1 VSTAAP
7 PVSWRPFHRAARNA
21 DLGLLHET
29 FFICAVTTIL
39 CIRTDLWLTNYP
51 QLGGH
56 GLHIAH
62 LLYGGLLML
71 LALAFLLTLLG
82 RRVRWIGAV
91 IGGIGFGFFIDELG
105 KFVTADNNY
114 FFKPAAGLI
123 YLIFVGL
130 FLASRAY
137 QRRRGLYED
146 ERVRNAFELIAEAS
160 IGPWQAGSRAH
171 ALTLLGDVDAEH
183 PLREPLLRMAAGIDA
198 TADPKPPFWSRGAE
212 AIARRY
218 QAATQRSWFGP
229 VVITVFVLWALISLA
244 AIFALVLP
252 VGFQEGSARGGF
264 HSDQIAHLDFL
275 NWGSLVSSVAS
286 AVLVF
291 VALVRLVRGDRA
303 AAYAW
308 LTRAL
313 LVSIFV
319 TRVFSFVESQFGAV
333 FGLGIDILL
342 LISVQAMARQEARR
356 DFVRT

>member
-1 VSTAAP
+1 MSR
-7 PVSWRPFHRAARNA
+7 RPLGGAARNA

-39 CIRTDLWLTNYP
+39 CIRTDLWLTHYP

-62 LLYGGLLML
+62 LLYGGALML

-82 RRVRWIGAV
+82 RRVRWVGAV

-105 KFVTADNNY
+105 KFLTADNNY

-137 QRRRGLYED
+137 QRRRGLNED

-160 IGPWQAGSRAH
+160 VGPWQAGSRAH
-171 ALTLLGDVDAEH
+171 ALSLLGEVEPDH
-183 PLREPLLRMAAGIDA
+183 PLRQPLLRMAAGIDA
-198 TADPKPPFWSRGAE
+198 TPDPRPPFWTRWADGV
-212 AIARRY
+212 ARRY
-218 QAATQRSWFGP
+218 GAATQQGWFGP
-229 VVITVFVLWALISLA
+229 LVMTVFVVWALLSLI

-252 VGFQEGSARGGF
+252 VGFEEGSARDGF
-264 HSDQIAHLDFL
+264 HSDAIGHLNFL

-286 AVLVF
+286 TVLVF
-291 VALVRLVRGDRA
+291 IGLSRFFRGDRA
-303 AAYAW
+303 GAYTW
-308 LTRAL
+308 FTRAL

-342 LISVQAMARQEARR
+342 LISVQAMARQEARH
-356 DFVRT
+356 DFMRT

>member
-1 VSTAAP
+1 VSR
-7 PVSWRPFHRAARNA
+7 RPLGGAARNA

-82 RRVRWIGAV
+82 RRVRWLGAV

-137 QRRRGLYED
+137 QRRRGLNED

-160 IGPWQAGSRAH
+160 LGPWRAGSRAH
-171 ALTLLGDVDAEH
+171 ALTLLGEVEEDH
-183 PLREPLLRMAAGIDA
+183 PLRRPLLQMAAGIDA
-198 TADPKPPFWSRGAE
+198 TPDPRQPFWSRGAD
-212 AIARRY
+212 AVARRY
-218 QAATQRSWFGP
+218 GAATQQGWFRP
-229 VVITVFVLWALISLA
+229 MVIGVFVVWASVSLVA
-244 AIFALVLP
+244 VFALVLP
-252 VGFQEGSARGGF
+252 VGFEEGAARGGF
-264 HSDQIAHLDFL
+264 GSDEIAHLNFL
-275 NWGSLVSSVAS
+275 NWGSLVSSTVS
-286 AVLVF
+286 AVLVI
-291 VALVRLVRGDRA
+291 VGLTRLVRGDRA

-342 LISVQAMARQEARR
+342 LVSVQAMARQEARR

>member
-1 VSTAAP
+1 M
-7 PVSWRPFHRAARNA
+7 SWRPLNRASRNA

-39 CIRTDLWLTNYP
+39 CIRTDLWLTHYP

-62 LLYGGLLML
+62 LLYGGALMVT
-71 LALAFLLTLLG
+71 AIAFLLTLLG
-82 RRVRWIGAV
+82 RRVRWVAAV

-123 YLIFVGL
+123 YVIFISL
-130 FLASRAY
+130 FLGSRAY
-137 QRRRGLYED
+137 QRRRGLNEN
-146 ERVRNAFELIAEAS
+146 EEVRNAFELIAEAS
-160 IGPWQAGSRAH
+160 LGPWRAGSRER
-171 ALTLLGDVDAEH
+171 ALALLGEVKPDH

-198 TADPKPPFWSRGAE
+198 TPDPRPPFWTRWAGAL
-212 AIARRY
+212 ARRY
-218 QAATQRSWFGP
+218 RRATQRSWFGP
-229 VVITVFVLWALISLA
+229 LVITVFVLWALLSA
-244 AIFALVLP
+244 VAVFALVLP
-252 VGFQEGSARGGF
+252 VGFEEGAARAGS
-264 HSDQIAHLDFL
+264 HSDQISHLSFL
-275 NWGSLVSSVAS
+275 NWGSLVSSAAS
-286 AVLVF
+286 AVLV
-291 VALVRLVRGDRA
+291 VIGLTRLVRGDRER
-303 AAYAW
+303 AYAW

-342 LISVQAMARQEARR
+342 LVSVQAMARQEVRR
-356 DFVRT
+356 DFERT

>member
-1 VSTAAP
+1 VIVRSP
-7 PVSWRPFHRAARNA
+7 LRRASRNA

-29 FFICAVTTIL
+29 FFICAITTIL
-39 CIRTDLWLTNYP
+39 CIRTQLWLTNYP

-62 LLYGGLLML
+62 LLYGGALML
-71 LALAFLLTLLG
+71 LALAVLLTLLG
-82 RRVRWIGAV
+82 RRVRWVGAV

-114 FFKPAAGLI
+114 FFRPAAGLI

-130 FLASRAY
+130 FLGSRAY
-137 QRRRGLYED
+137 QRRRGLNED

-160 IGPWQAGSRAH
+160 VGPWQAGSRAA
-171 ALTLLGDVDAEH
+171 ALRLLGEVDHDH

-198 TADPKPPFWSRGAE
+198 TPDPKPAFWTRSAE
-212 AIARRY
+212 GIARRY
-218 QAATQRSWFGP
+218 GAATKRTWFGP
-229 VVITVFVLWALISLA
+229 LVIGVFVVWALLSA
-244 AIFALVLP
+244 VAVFALVLP
-252 VGFQEGSARGGF
+252 VGFEEGAARGGF
-264 HSDQIAHLDFL
+264 HSDAVAHLSFL
-275 NWGSLVSSVAS
+275 NWGSLVSSAAS
-286 AVLVF
+286 CVLV
-291 VALVRLVRGDRA
+291 VVGLTRLVRGDRA
-303 AAYAW
+303 AAYVW

-356 DFVRT
+356 DFIRT

>member
-1 VSTAAP
+1 VIVRSP
-7 PVSWRPFHRAARNA
+7 LRRASRNA
-21 DLGLLHET
+21 ELGLLHET
-29 FFICAVTTIL
+29 FFICAITTIL

-62 LLYGGLLML
+62 LLYGGALML
-71 LALAFLLTLLG
+71 VALAFLLTLLG
-82 RRVRWIGAV
+82 GRVRWIGAV

-114 FFKPAAGLI
+114 FFRPAAGII
-123 YLIFVGL
+123 YLVFVGL

-137 QRRRGLYED
+137 QRRRGLNED

-160 IGPWQAGSRAH
+160 IGPWQAGSRAR
-171 ALTLLGDVDAEH
+171 ALALLDEVATTN
-183 PLREPLLRMAAGIDA
+183 PLRAPLLALADGIDA
-198 TADPKPPFWSRGAE
+198 TPDPAPPFWTRWGE

-218 QAATQRSWFGP
+218 EAATQQSWFGP
-229 VVITVFVLWALISLA
+229 AVIAVFVVWALVSLIA
-244 AIFALVLP
+244 VFALVLP
-252 VGFQEGSARGGF
+252 VGFEEGAARAGER
-264 HSDQIAHLDFL
+264 SDAISHLSFL
-275 NWGSLVSSVAS
+275 NWGSLVSSAVS

-291 VALVRLVRGDRA
+291 LGLSDLVRGDRPQ
-303 AAYAW
+303 AYVW

-342 LISVQAMARQEARR
+342 LISVQAMARQEAKRL
-356 DFVRT
+356 